1 MENKR
6 LLSWGQGNEFLAGM
20 VADFRDGEA
29 GCIVTEPADAP
40 RAISSRKKGGAYSV
54 KYGWK
59 SSTGGIQIESIEYS
73 DENLRY
79 LHSIGAKEGVDSA
92 AFTHSGQTYIVHKC
106 TRAIAKKLF
115 SAANRVKDFVSGIV
129 GWFKTLAGN
138 FYILSR
144 VDKAT
149 WGIDSQFSAP
159 HLQPASWSDFTE
171 ENKSRFA
178 ELATEMMVKMH
189 KSGHAFSNPVPS
201 EMMLDSRRALVA
213 DPRYIKPVKGG
224 ADAVDNFI
232 LMMRGLMRRGFTCS
246 GTLFYC
252 LSVYTNSMEK
262 ECRQWYGKSGKP
274 QSADLFQIAKEL
286 ESQVG
291 A

>member
-20 VADFRDGEA
+20 VADFKNGEA
-29 GCIVTEPADAP
+29 GCIVTEPAEAP
-40 RAISSRKKGGAYSV
+40 RAISSRKKGGICSA

-59 SSTGGIQIESIEYS
+59 SSTGGMQVESIEYS
-73 DENLRY
+73 DENLRCF
-79 LHSIGAKEGVDSA
+79 HSIDAKEGVDSV
-92 AFTHSGQTYIVHKC
+92 AFTHSRQTYVVRRC
-106 TRAIAKKLF
+106 TRAIAKRLF
-115 SAANRVKDFVSGIV
+115 SAASKVKDFVSQIV
-129 GWFKTLAGN
+129 GWFRTLAGS
-138 FYILSR
+138 FYIISR
-144 VDKAT
+144 VDKTT

-178 ELATEMMVKMH
+178 ELATEMMVRMH

-213 DPRYIKPVKGG
+213 DPRYLRRVKGG
-224 ADAVDNFI
+224 ADSVDNFV

-252 LSVYTNSMEK
+252 LSIYANSMEK

-286 ESQVG
+286 EDQV
-291 A
+291 AA